1 LARKPGIKIL
11 AVNYCATSG
20 NYINGEES
28 VSRIGLMPIA
38 VPQGVKVNIKGNEVT
53 VEGAKGKLV
62 RVFHPDISIALKDGN
77 LIVSRPSDNRNH
89 RALHGLSRSLLANMV
104 EGVTKGF
111 EKVLELSGV
120 GYRAQKAGNKVSL
133 QIGFSHPV
141 EYTPPAGIEIAVDGT
156 NRLRIS
162 GVDKEVVG
170 ETAAQIR
177 AIRPVDSYKGKGVKY
192 AGERLRLKPGK
203 AGKAALK
210 G

>member
-1 LARKPGIKIL
+1 M
-11 AVNYCATSG
+11 
-20 NYINGEES
+20 
-28 VSRIGLMPIA
+28 SRVGLLPIP

-53 VEGAKGKLV
+53 VEGSKGKLV
-62 RVFHPDISIALKDGN
+62 RPFHPDISITLKDGN
-77 LIVSRPSDNRNH
+77 LIVARPTDNRNH
-89 RALHGLSRSLLANMV
+89 RALHGLTRSLLANMV

-120 GYRAQKAGNKVSL
+120 GYRAQKAGNKLSL

-141 EYTPPAGIEIAVDGT
+141 DFSPPAGIEIVVEGT
-156 NRLRIS
+156 NRVRIS
-162 GVDKEVVG
+162 GIDKELVG

-177 AIRPVDSYKGKGVKY
+177 AVRRVDSYKGKGIKY

>member
-1 LARKPGIKIL
+1 
-11 AVNYCATSG
+11 
-20 NYINGEES
+20 
-28 VSRIGLMPIA
+28 MPIA

>member
-1 LARKPGIKIL
+1 
-11 AVNYCATSG
+11 
-20 NYINGEES
+20 
-28 VSRIGLMPIA
+28 
-38 VPQGVKVNIKGNEVT
+38 VT
-53 VEGAKGKLV
+53 VEGTKGKLV
-62 RVFHPDISIALKDGN
+62 RLFHPDMSIALKDGS

-89 RALHGLSRSLLANMV
+89 RALHGLTRSLLANMV

-120 GYRAQKAGNKVSL
+120 GYRAQKAGNKLSL

-141 EYTPPAGIEIAVDGT
+141 DFSPPAGVEIVVEGT
-156 NRLRIS
+156 NRVRII
-162 GVDKEVVG
+162 GIDKELVG

-177 AIRPVDSYKGKGVKY
+177 AIRPTDSYKGKGIKY
-192 AGERLRLKPGK
+192 AGEKLRLKPGK